1 MSDSDQSN
9 PNRAN
14 PNRADAIS
22 VIVIVKNEAHDI
34 RDCLASVHGWV
45 DEIVVLDSGST
56 DGTQAICREFGA
68 TVVET
73 DWPGF
78 GPQKQ
83 RALETARGPWVLSL
97 DADERIPPALRDE
110 ILAGVKANAADLFR
124 LPRRSNYCGQ
134 WIRHSGWSP
143 DYVTRLFRRDAARFS
158 NDLVHER
165 VVAAPNTRIG
175 TLSEPLMHYSFRDFS
190 EVLGKIDSYS
200 SYGATQRAARGKR
213 GGIGQALLHGFWTFV
228 RTWIIQR
235 GFLDGKMGLVLAI
248 SNAEGTYYR
257 YLKLMLLE
265 QQHSAAAK
273 PTHEGADPS

>member
-1 MSDSDQSN
+1 MSDIAKS
-9 PNRAN
+9 
-14 PNRADAIS
+14 DAIS
-22 VIVIVKNEAHDI
+22 VIVIVKNEALDI
-34 RDCLASVHGWV
+34 RECLASVHGWV

-83 RALETARGPWVLSL
+83 RALETARGPWILSL
-97 DADERIPPALRDE
+97 DADERVSPALRDE
-110 ILAGVKANAADLFR
+110 ILASVKANAADLFQ

-134 WIRHSGWSP
+134 WIHHSGWSP

-165 VVAAPNTRIG
+165 VLYSPNSNIA
-175 TLSEPLMHYSFRDFS
+175 TLCEPLLHYSFRDFS
-190 EVLGKIDSYS
+190 DVLGKIDSYS
-200 SYGATQRAARGKR
+200 SYGATQGAVRGKR
-213 GGIGQALLHGFWTFV
+213 GGLGKALMHGFWTFV
-228 RTWIIQR
+228 RTWIIRR

-257 YLKLMLLE
+257 YLKLMLLDTK
-265 QQHSAAAK
+265 QPAATSPDDRA
-273 PTHEGADPS
+273 SSQ

>member
-1 MSDSDQSN
+1 MSDIAK
-9 PNRAN
+9 P
-14 PNRADAIS
+14 DAIS

-34 RDCLASVHGWV
+34 RACLASVHGWV

-56 DGTQAICREFGA
+56 DGTQAICHEFGA

-83 RALETARGPWVLSL
+83 RALETARGPWILSL
-97 DADERIPPALRDE
+97 DADERVPTALRDE
-110 ILAGVKANAADLFR
+110 ILASVKANTADLFQ

-165 VVAAPNTRIG
+165 VLYSPDSRIAALR
-175 TLSEPLMHYSFRDFS
+175 EPLLHYSFRDFS
-190 EVLGKIDSYS
+190 DVLGKIDSYS
-200 SYGATQRAARGKR
+200 TYGATQGAVRGKR
-213 GGIGQALLHGFWTFV
+213 GSLGKALMHGFWTFV

-257 YLKLMLLE
+257 YLKLMLLDTK
-265 QQHSAAAK
+265 QPAATA
-273 PTHEGADPS
+273 PGDRASGR

>member
-1 MSDSDQSN
+1 MSDSPRFETTSVD
-9 PNRAN
+9 A
-14 PNRADAIS
+14 NRADAIS

-68 TVVET
+68 TVIET

-83 RALETARGPWVLSL
+83 RALDAARGPWILSL

-110 ILAGVKANAADLFR
+110 ILANVKANAADLFR

-143 DYVTRLFRRDAARFS
+143 DYVTRLFRRDAASFS

-165 VVAAPNTRIG
+165 VVAAPNTRLG
-175 TLSEPLMHYSFRDFS
+175 TLGEPLMHYSFRDFS

-200 SYGATQRAARGKR
+200 TYGATQRAARGKR
-213 GGIGQALLHGFWTFV
+213 GGVGQALLHGFWTFV

-265 QQHSAAAK
+265 EARQGASK
-273 PTHEGADPS
+273 P